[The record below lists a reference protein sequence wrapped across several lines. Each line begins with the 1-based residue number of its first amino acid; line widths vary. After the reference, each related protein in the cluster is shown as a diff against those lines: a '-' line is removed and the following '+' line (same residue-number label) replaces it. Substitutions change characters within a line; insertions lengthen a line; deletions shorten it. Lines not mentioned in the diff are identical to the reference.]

1 MSFRHNDE
9 NSGVYMTMTGESDAI
24 ALWDDVID
32 LITENEGT
40 SAQIIAMAR
49 RCVPVGFDGTT
60 ITVETPARF
69 MRTQLEKKTPLIE
82 QYLEQAAFS
91 PVKLDIRLA
100 EQRSRQPINTT
111 SVMSAADIAAM
122 PADVKSCTGGVARPL
137 YNFETPHTVAQTHQ
151 IQETTTVV
159 DSWRPSSTPEVK
171 VSIEERRRS
180 NPLVSDITENDS
192 KLTFDRFIEGSENML
207 ALQAA
212 KQVADGDHNYNPL
225 FIYGRSG
232 LGKTHLLK
240 AIQNYILQNNIEK
253 ICVYR
258 VAHDFVNEYAS
269 AMVNTTVEVKQAFTR
284 HYHDVDVLI
293 IDDIQFL
300 KGAASVGFFFDLFN
314 YLKEH
319 GKQIVLAAD
328 ESPVQL
334 GIGNSDFDERMISRF
349 NSGFACPIQA
359 PEYELKLA
367 LVRNFY
373 TRAKED
379 AQSEHIS
386 GYEGIISDEMLQLM
400 AARSGPNIRVIESF
414 CQTCLLEATKNEKGG
429 SDFGREDVI
438 RIANQKFGTA
448 HRTVTID
455 QIQRAIEEEFHVSHG
470 DLVGDTRRKEIMIAR
485 HAACWLARSLTDLTL
500 ADIGK
505 RFGGRSHATV
515 YHSVSEAG
523 ELMESDRQF
532 FDRITRLKDIL
543 LNE

>member
-1 MSFRHNDE
+1 
-9 NSGVYMTMTGESDAI
+9 MTMTGESDAI

-122 PADVKSCTGGVARPL
+122 PAEVTSSTGRVARPRE
-137 YNFETPHTVAQTHQ
+137 NFETPHPVAQTHQ